1 MAKGIMGIFK
11 RLFGRKGGGAAAQEP
26 AQLPP
31 VVLPEPGAQTQ
42 VPHPAP
48 RVDSAVGRTL
58 LSDSAD
64 QSRAGV
70 PDLPEHGD
78 QGKVGKR
85 PRRLLGGLKDLGVR
99 TYAAALL
106 VAVLL
111 PGIWAVGYLFQTVF
125 KPAAIPKRLLDWQAR
140 IDVGALRAK
149 DVPGVTGAS
158 SRAPLAHYHRVERWF
173 QQDEANGC
181 TVSGCHQPLPHT
193 AKVKIPAFT
202 NFHTTFLA
210 CQMCHVEPQQAGAIG
225 WVSTSNAAP
234 QASPAML
241 QLVSYLDSSQQERAD
256 NPTAAHA
263 MILRLLRDAI
273 AAAGTDEPL
282 SELLIQFDTSQPGS
296 PVWRHDSIHAS
307 LTKAPAQCTS
317 CHSDG
322 PQKLDFQKLGYAQA
336 RAATLE
342 HLELANQMQRI
353 RNGERF
359 EIPDLLKS
367 NK

>member
-1 MAKGIMGIFK
+1 
-11 RLFGRKGGGAAAQEP
+11 
-26 AQLPP
+26 
-31 VVLPEPGAQTQ
+31 
-42 VPHPAP
+42 
-48 RVDSAVGRTL
+48 
-58 LSDSAD
+58 
-64 QSRAGV
+64 
-70 PDLPEHGD
+70 
-78 QGKVGKR
+78 
-85 PRRLLGGLKDLGVR
+85 LKDLGVR

-296 PVWRHDSIHAS
+296 PVWRLAETRLIDELPLHARGEYGAKLARNSNSYARDAAQMRAMAGKYLAAPKDGPERTKLHDSIHAS